1 MHFTTLMLSG
11 LGLAASASA
20 AQIFVDNKCNF
31 PLYLQSKQG
40 DSSTGVITLP
50 ANKNTAFSAT
60 IPGANVK
67 QSSITVSRQPSLSSP
82 LQAVYSVGTSPDRT
96 YYDLSTVFGDPLKE
110 QGFELLAGSASNGYS
125 VSCPPRTSGDCPNTY
140 SPGNPGGKDAV
151 FNQGTNANLILQL
164 CSSNGNSS

>member
-1 MHFTTLMLSG
+1 MHFTALMLSG

-20 AQIFVDNKCNF
+20 ATIYVDNKCNF

-40 DSSTGVITLP
+40 DASTGVITLA

-67 QSSITVSRQPSLSSP
+67 QSSLTVSRQPDLSSP
-82 LQAVYSVGTSPDRT
+82 LQAVYNAGTNPDRL
-96 YYDLSTVFGDPLKE
+96 YYDLSTVFGDPLKAE
-110 QGFELLAGSASNGYS
+110 GFELLAGSASNGYS
-125 VSCPPRTSGDCPNTY
+125 VSCPPRTTGDCPNTY
-140 SPGNPGGKDAV
+140 SPGNPGGKNAV

>member
-40 DSSTGVITLP
+40 DAAGSVITLP
-50 ANKNTAFSAT
+50 ANKNTAFAAT

-67 QSSITVSRQPSLSSP
+67 QSSLTVSRQPDLSSP
-82 LQAVYSVGTSPDRT
+82 LQAVYNVGTNPDRT
-96 YYDLSTVFGDPLKE
+96 YYDLS
-110 QGFELLAGSASNGYS
+110 S
-125 VSCPPRTSGDCPNTY
+125 VSCPPRTTGDCPNTY
-140 SPGNPGGKDAV
+140 SPGNPGGKNAV